1 MLNEPMNE
9 YLLMDMPWA
18 KSSFTRPLPYI
29 SDKADWASLTRP
41 ALKAARPSWAMVR
54 LYRIW
59 VLMSMC
65 CTLSCRWL
73 ISIMSLACS
82 IVSGH

>member
-1 MLNEPMNE
+1 MYLTLGLYAPDPRVDNVFDKQMSE

-18 KSSFTRPLPYI
+18 NSSFTRPLPYI

-54 LYRIW
+54 LYRI
-59 VLMSMC
+59 
-65 CTLSCRWL
+65 
-73 ISIMSLACS
+73 
-82 IVSGH
+82 